1 MLVTRLDVTDEAFI
15 AAAISAALERFGGID
30 MLINNAGFGAYGPL
44 EVTAMEVIRRQF
56 DTNVIG
62 LLAVSKAV
70 LPVLRQRWG
79 RCDRQHLLDRGA
91 DDLPPGVLVSRQPIG
106 GRGPQRSVGL

>member
-1 MLVTRLDVTDEAFI
+1 MLVTRLDVTDEAFM

-30 MLINNAGFGAYGPL
+30 VLINNAGFGAYGPL

-91 DDLPPGVLVSRQPIG
+91 DDLPPGVLV
-106 GRGPQRSVGL
+106 